1 MMASNCSFDVV
12 SEVNLQEVEN
22 AVNQAKKEIA
32 QRYDFKGSKAEIK
45 WDKEDIKIL
54 AEDDFRVKSI
64 IDVLQDKMVKRSVS
78 IKSLKYEKMDTS
90 GGMVRQ
96 VIKIQM
102 GISKEKSKEIIS
114 AIKESKL
121 KIQAQIMDDKVRI
134 TSKKIDSL
142 QEVMQMLKEKDFDVA
157 LQFTNYRS

>member
-1 MMASNCSFDVV
+1 MASNCSFDVV